1 MLNKVFRNRSRSPG
15 GNTRSGGF
23 GSALGLLQL
32 EQSPIEPNQNTP
44 KIFNTVRKLL
54 LNCLNLVRPE
64 FGMEFKNAL
73 RLRTEILFFRKIR
86 TKTRTHISTCMI
98 TPLSITKASNKSL
111 PSKNDILYNLHDLC
125 N

>member
-44 KIFNTVRKLL
+44 KIFNTVR
-54 LNCLNLVRPE
+54 
-64 FGMEFKNAL
+64 
-73 RLRTEILFFRKIR
+73 
-86 TKTRTHISTCMI
+86 
-98 TPLSITKASNKSL
+98 
-111 PSKNDILYNLHDLC
+111 
-125 N
+125 

>member
-44 KIFNTVRKLL
+44 KIFNTVRKLQ
-54 LNCLNLVRPE
+54 LNRLNSVRPE
-64 FGMEFKNAL
+64 CGMEFKNA
-73 RLRTEILFFRKIR
+73 F
-86 TKTRTHISTCMI
+86 
-98 TPLSITKASNKSL
+98 
-111 PSKNDILYNLHDLC
+111 
-125 N
+125 